1 VWNST
6 RHFDNSQGETM
17 AEKKETAQAPDQVA
31 ETVETGLSASQEYPG
46 QTMGIVALV
55 LSFFTQIPALILA
68 IIAWVWSNKAGVNN
82 VPAKV
87 AVALSSVLL
96 VLGTLAV
103 IGWIVL
109 VASTFGEFGDFGMWD
124 DMGPRGLRS

>member
-1 VWNST
+1 
-6 RHFDNSQGETM
+6 M
-17 AEKKETAQAPDQVA
+17 AEEKKKTDVTEKVAPA
-31 ETVETGLSASQEYPG
+31 PETGLTDKPEYPG

-55 LSFFTQIPALILA
+55 LSFFTQIPALILG

-87 AVALSSVLL
+87 AVVVSSVLM
-96 VLGTLAV
+96 VLGALAI

-109 VASTFGEFGDFGMWD
+109 VTSSIGQLGDMGFWEDFDG
-124 DMGPRGLRS
+124 MGPRGLRS